1 MTIKFSKEIEGLIEK
16 ALASGN
22 FESAEH
28 VIRYSLGRTLTE
40 QDIFE
45 DEAFAKRVK
54 AGLARAEEDI
64 KAGRVYSVPHGQLA
78 DFIAERNQDRIK
90 ARD

>member
-1 MTIKFSKEIEGLIEK
+1 MTIELSKETENLIKK

-28 VIRYSLGRTLTE
+28 VIQYSLGRTLTE

-45 DEAFAKRVK
+45 DEAFIERIEV
-54 AGLARAEEDI
+54 GLARAQEDI
-64 KAGRVYSVPHGQLA
+64 EAGRIYAVPHGELA
-78 DFIAERNQDRIK
+78 DFITERNKGRIK
-90 ARD
+90 TSD

>member
-1 MTIKFSKEIEGLIEK
+1 MTIELSEETKDLIEK

-28 VIRYSLGRTLTE
+28 LIQYSLGRTLTE

-45 DEAFAKRVK
+45 DEAFAKRAK

-64 KAGRVYSVPHGQLA
+64 EAGRVYAVPRGELA
-78 DFIAERNQDRIK
+78 DFIAKRNEDRIK
-90 ARD
+90 ASD